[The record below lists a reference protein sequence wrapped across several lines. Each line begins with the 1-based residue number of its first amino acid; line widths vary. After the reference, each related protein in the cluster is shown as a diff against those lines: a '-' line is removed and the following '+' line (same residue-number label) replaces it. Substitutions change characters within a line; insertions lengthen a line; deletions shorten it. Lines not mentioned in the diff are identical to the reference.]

1 MGAPLLE
8 IHDLQKHFLVKKSF
22 SAQNRVYLKAV
33 DGVDLTMEKGET
45 IGRTILK
52 LHSVTGG
59 QIVYEG
65 KDITK
70 YTPDQ
75 MMEYRRKMQ
84 LIFQDPF
91 ASLNPRKTIMQ
102 SVEAPLDLSHD
113 IPKAERRERVI
124 KMLDVV
130 GLGEKYLNKYPHE
143 LSGGQRQRI
152 VIARALINNPEMV
165 VCDEPVSA
173 LDVSVRSQVLNL
185 LKDLQE
191 QMNLAYLFISHDLSV
206 VQYIC
211 DKVAVMYLGKIVE
224 IANKEDLFTKPLHP
238 YTKAL
243 LSAIPVPDI
252 HHKKPKPAEAAERL
266 PLPHPLPLCDR
277 TLLAGD
283 AAADRRGRQ
292 AQGCLPALSG
302 NQQLEKRGGEQRC
315 FISTSANIPI
325 CRISITSNTA
335 ARRRISPTSPRQA
348 AACVACAWWWRT

>member
-1 MGAPLLE
+1 
-8 IHDLQKHFLVKKSF
+8 
-22 SAQNRVYLKAV
+22 
-33 DGVDLTMEKGET
+33 
-45 IGRTILK
+45 
-52 LHSVTGG
+52 
-59 QIVYEG
+59 
-65 KDITK
+65 
-70 YTPDQ
+70 

-252 HHKKPKPAEAAERL
+252 HHKKEEIILEGEVPSPLKPPKGY
-266 PLPHPLPLCDR
+266 R

-325 CRISITSNTA
+325 CRISTTSNTA

-348 AACVACAWWWRT
+348 AACAACAWWWRT